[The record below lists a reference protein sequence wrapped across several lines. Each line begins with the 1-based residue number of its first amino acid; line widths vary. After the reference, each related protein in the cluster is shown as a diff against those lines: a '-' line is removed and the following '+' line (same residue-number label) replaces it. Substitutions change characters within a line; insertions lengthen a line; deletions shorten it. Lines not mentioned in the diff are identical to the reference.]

1 MLAVVAIYPGEV
13 DGRHCGAA
21 GKDCLRILSSNQKR
35 TEEKVWQ
42 NALKLWKKH
51 Y

>member
-21 GKDCLRILSSNQKR
+21 GKDRLRILSSKQNKWRRKYGR
-35 TEEKVWQ
+35 T
-42 NALKLWKKH
+42 L
-51 Y
+51 